1 MSGKDR
7 TVLVDIVDQGIKSL
21 IDRDGC
27 GSLVY
32 AWMMLKKEL
41 ETAPEEKEEVP
52 APEAGEPQAERQD
65 VPETL
70 PPQEGEY
77 TLPQLAEL
85 TGKCLETIRTYIR
98 RWGVEA
104 RRIPITSKADPRIAY
119 RLTEAQLDEIRAAR
133 TRGTATGSKDSGHPL
148 PGTAEEVP
156 GDCGEPG
163 EAGASGGGPGGQG
176 RGCFG
181 TDPDGNDHYWGSL
194 SKAVEETGI
203 KESTIRWAAAK
214 GRTVQGWT
222 FWYFE

>member
-1 MSGKDR
+1 MSGKGR

-52 APEAGEPQAERQD
+52 APEAGEPWAERQD

-98 RWGVEA
+98 RWGVET
-104 RRIPITSKADPRIAY
+104 RRIPITSKADPRVVY
-119 RLTEAQLDEIRAAR
+119 RLTESQLDEIRAAR

-156 GDCGEPG
+156 GSRRAPSDGRRQR
-163 EAGASGGGPGGQG
+163 AGRSRGGRSGISSKRIYG
-176 RGCFG
+176 RGKWQDACTG
-181 TDPDGNDHYWGSL
+181 TS
-194 SKAVEETGI
+194 
-203 KESTIRWAAAK
+203 R
-214 GRTVQGWT
+214 R
-222 FWYFE
+222 